1 MIRSTFFS
9 FALHSFL
16 LTLAYFGL
24 PALKTN
30 EPIELPIDIVE
41 DTPISSKT
49 SLKFGEAKEKK
60 NTKINKKIDKE
71 EKIKKKPS
79 PPPPI
84 PTKKELEKKELALK
98 KDKEIKNIATLI
110 KKKPKIE
117 INKKNKLKPPKIVK
131 KPEKIKNKQKEN
143 LAKGILKTLTKPKIQ
158 QEKIKKEKTNSNQEV
173 LNKIKT
179 LVGNSNRQVQQ
190 KEIKLSQTE
199 LNKIQNHVQK
209 FWKLSYGASEVKA
222 IITLK
227 ISTNTDGTVKSVSI
241 YDKNLYQKDK
251 FFRATADAARR
262 AVLDSS
268 PLPLPKGKEKKF
280 KDILMDFNT
289 AFINEYWLKFILLL
303 P

>member
-1 MIRSTFFS
+1 MIRSTFIS
-9 FALHSFL
+9 FGLHSFL

-24 PALKTN
+24 PTLKTK

-49 SLKFGEAKEKK
+49 SLKLGDTKEKK
-60 NTKINKKIDKE
+60 IKKTN
-71 EKIKKKPS
+71 EKIEKDEQIKKQPS
-79 PPPPI
+79 PPPPPI
-84 PTKKELEKKELALK
+84 PSKKVVEKKNLALK
-98 KDKEIKNIATLI
+98 KEKEIKEIAALI

-117 INKKNKLKPPKIVK
+117 IEKKKKQKLPKIIK

-143 LAKGILKTLTKPKIQ
+143 LAKGILKTLTKPQIQRKKIN
-158 QEKIKKEKTNSNQEV
+158 KDKRNSNQEV
-173 LNKIKT
+173 LKKIKT
-179 LVGNSNRQVQQ
+179 IVGNSNRQVQQ
-190 KEIKLSQTE
+190 TEIKLSQTE

-209 FWKLSYGASEVKA
+209 FWKISYGASEVKG

-241 YDKNLYQKDK
+241 YDKVLYQKDK

-268 PLPLPKGKEKKF
+268 PLPLPKGKEIKF
-280 KDILMDFNT
+280 QNILMDFNT
-289 AFINEYWLKFILLL
+289 SFINNY
-303 P
+303 